1 MTKFNKIL
9 ITGAAGGI
17 GTILRSALHPHC
29 ELLRSSDIVDVEPA
43 TANEQSFSFDLRD
56 RAATMKAMEGIDIV
70 YHFGGIPAED
80 TWETIRDVNI
90 EGTYNIYEA
99 ARLNGVKRVVFAS
112 SNHAMGF
119 HRRETIVGQ
128 DEPTRPDSRYGVS
141 KVFGEAVGNL
151 YADKHGL
158 ETISLRIGQF
168 RPKPTN
174 RRMLSLW
181 LSPADMGRLA
191 VSCLTTRS
199 FILKLSMASQQ
210 TSVAGTTT
218 QAARKSAISR
228 KTQLKTMRRI
238 SAKLTFKKVKS
249 KLHSKEGPSAP
260 MNLMAILMIYGRK
273 YRFSC
278 IGLFR
283 SLRFRR
289 SQALAY
295 PRTLRD

>member
-191 VSCLTTRS
+191 VSCLTD
-199 FILKLSMASQQ
+199 Q
-210 TSVAGTTT
+210 
-218 QAARKSAISR
+218 
-228 KTQLKTMRRI
+228 
-238 SAKLTFKKVKS
+238 
-249 KLHSKEGPSAP
+249 KLHFEVVYGVSANKRSWYDNSGGEKIGYQPQDAAEDYAKDLGQVDLQEGEVEAAFQGGPFCSDEFDGDI
-260 MNLMAILMIYGRK
+260 NDIR
-273 YRFSC
+273 
-278 IGLFR
+278 
-283 SLRFRR
+283 
-289 SQALAY
+289 
-295 PRTLRD
+295 

>member
-17 GTILRSALHPHC
+17 GSTLRSALHPHC
-29 ELLRSSDIVDVEPA
+29 NLLRSSDIVDVQPA
-43 TANEQSFSFDLRD
+43 TANEESFAFDLRD
-56 RAATMKAMEGIDIV
+56 REAAMKAMEGIDIV

-80 TWETIRDVNI
+80 NWEAIRDVNI

-99 ARLNGVKRVVFAS
+99 ARLNGVKRVIFAS

-141 KVFGEAVGNL
+141 KVFGEAVGRL

-181 LSPADMGRLA
+181 LSPADMGRLV
-191 VSCLTTRS
+191 VSCLTD
-199 FILKLSMASQQ
+199 
-210 TSVAGTTT
+210 
-218 QAARKSAISR
+218 RKIHFEVVYG
-228 KTQLKTMRRI
+228 I
-238 SAKLTFKKVKS
+238 SANKRGWYENSGNEMIGYQPQDSAEEYAYGLS
-249 KLHSKEGPSAP
+249 GDALQEGEVEAAFQGGPFCSDEFHGD
-260 MNLMAILMIYGRK
+260 IDDIR
-273 YRFSC
+273 
-278 IGLFR
+278 
-283 SLRFRR
+283 
-289 SQALAY
+289 
-295 PRTLRD
+295 